1 MFLSSH
7 TYEQGGHSRLTTSM
21 PSCCFPEHPTSNGMV
36 IGFLYLGAYSCPSP
50 LVIPGR
56 VHQNTWSLKL
66 VCFAFCLHAMHIRGH
81 LSWDLWATV
90 SAHRTAFRD
99 ESCLHIARRFRGE
112 STTLHIARMFLAD
125 PA

>member
-1 MFLSSH
+1 
-7 TYEQGGHSRLTTSM
+7 M
-21 PSCCFPEHPTSNGMV
+21 PSCCFPKHPTNGMV
-36 IGFLYLGAYSCPSP
+36 IGFLYLFAFSCPSP

-56 VHQNTWSLKL
+56 VHQNTWCRKL
-66 VCFAFCLHAMHIRGH
+66 ACFAFCLHAMHIRGH

-90 SAHRTAFRD
+90 SAHRTTFRD